1 MPTQT
6 TGPNKTIC
14 HNRSRKKKKNF
25 MVQIKRLHN
34 HQNILT
40 ESLGDERGL
49 SITKRLQDEINEAVT
64 TKIQR
69 RTKNTN
75 CNNNNNINV
84 PSNFKY

>member
-1 MPTQT
+1 
-6 TGPNKTIC
+6 
-14 HNRSRKKKKNF
+14 